1 MPTTG
6 FRRYLKLLSNVKN
19 PGEYLFNKGE
29 RRNRSLSFTTKP
41 HEINFDVPES
51 LYQVFKEIFMG
62 DVYDIDDLV
71 KKLPGEP
78 VVIDIGANA
87 GYFDVLL
94 LSKLNKA
101 NIHAYEPL
109 PHNVKRV
116 QTITTQNKWI
126 EQRLTIHQVAVTGLP
141 QSSLDLYMED
151 TSDNQVVASAF
162 SNFDERNNSKISVP
176 CVSLT
181 DIIQQNNFTH
191 VDLLKIDC
199 EGSEYDIIYNTDK
212 ALVQK
217 IKMMV
222 AEVHDID
229 NDKNNM
235 AAFGAYLKSLG
246 YSVKHSPIN
255 NSCHAMEAVKE

>member
-1 MPTTG
+1 
-6 FRRYLKLLSNVKN
+6 
-19 PGEYLFNKGE
+19 
-29 RRNRSLSFTTKP
+29 
-41 HEINFDVPES
+41 
-51 LYQVFKEIFMG
+51 
-62 DVYDIDDLV
+62 
-71 KKLPGEP
+71 
-78 VVIDIGANA
+78 
-87 GYFDVLL
+87 
-94 LSKLNKA
+94 LNKA

-109 PHNVKRV
+109 PHNVKMV

-162 SNFDERNNSKISVP
+162 SNFDERNNSRISVP
-176 CVSLT
+176 CISLT
-181 DIIQQNNFTH
+181 DIIQQNNFAG

-199 EGSEYDIIYNTDK
+199 EGSEYDIIYNTDRT
-212 ALVQK
+212 LVQR

-222 AEVHDID
+222 AEVHDLD
-229 NDKNNM
+229 DDQNNM